1 MTSREKHIFQMI
13 TRRIKELDPNSEVIL
28 YGSHARGQA
37 DKNSDWDILIL
48 LEKDDVTL
56 TTEQTFRHHLL
67 DVELQI
73 GEPISVI
80 VRSRTIWE
88 TKYRITPFFKSVKN
102 EGVKLP

>member
-1 MTSREKHIFQMI
+1 
-13 TRRIKELDPNSEVIL
+13 
-28 YGSHARGQA
+28 
-37 DKNSDWDILIL
+37 
-48 LEKDDVTL
+48 
-56 TTEQTFRHHLL
+56 
-67 DVELQI
+67 VELQI